1 MLSLL
6 AFAIEALGYNG
17 LTKQLSTLVESIDFN
32 RVVMDFMLSFLL
44 FAGALHVNINDLA
57 EKKWSIGLMAT
68 VGVLVTTVIIGISSY
83 FVFNAVGIE
92 IPLIYCFVFGALI
105 SPTDPIAVLGILKKA
120 GAPKSLETKV
130 VGESLFNDGIAVV
143 LFLVLA
149 NIALDPASFTV
160 SGTAL
165 LFVEEVVG
173 GGLYGFV
180 LGSLGY
186 FLIKKV
192 DDYHVE
198 ILLTLA
204 MVIGGYSLAQA
215 LHVSGP
221 LAIVTAGLMIGNKG
235 RMLAMSDQTREHLD
249 TFWELVDEILNTV
262 LFVLVGIEVL
272 VLTFTGKVM
281 LAGMIIIPVTLLAR
295 LASTGLFIGLL
306 RNKVA
311 FTENAVW
318 VLVWGGLKGAVSVAL
333 ALSLPPGEIRDVL
346 VAVTYVVVVFSII
359 VQGLTVGQ
367 LIERVIPKAKELP

>member
-149 NIALDPASFTV
+149 NIALDPDSFTV

-281 LAGMIIIPVTLLAR
+281 LAGIIIIPVTLLAR
-295 LASTGLFIGLL
+295 LASTGLFTGLL

-359 VQGLTVGQ
+359 AQGLTVGQ